1 MSRQGSHLGMLGDL
15 HTDRCDKDTY
25 TKCAPVVRDDPE
37 GRGELVEVV
46 VMEWC
51 GICGAADWEVV

>member
-1 MSRQGSHLGMLGDL
+1 MLGDL